1 VRYDAVLADTVGIQG
16 ADNDEIEAYAARPM
30 DRGGRGGVLVIHHVP
45 GYDRETK
52 EITRR
57 FAVMG

>member
-1 VRYDAVLADTVGIQG
+1 MRYDAVLADTVGIQG

-45 GYDRETK
+45 G
-52 EITRR
+52 
-57 FAVMG
+57 